1 MGLINKNLISIF
13 FLLITGIFS
22 YLAYQPQKIVIGGP
36 YFPQLEYFLEE
47 LDSISKD
54 LDIAIEYISFSDIET
69 FISSNESTNLKIDLA
84 IIPNPQ
90 GVVSLGEKGYIKT
103 VDNILS
109 NEHMDTRY
117 SKHLQKLTTSKINNK
132 NYGVFLRII
141 PNSIIWYDTQ
151 KYKEYG
157 TPSISS
163 YDELIEFT
171 KINSSEDNEVWCMD
185 SESGGL
191 TGWIQTNWLED
202 LILHQSGLETYDE
215 WQNQNIRFSDNDIK
229 KALINIGDLIF
240 LDYAVYGGYESIL
253 NKEFRNNFFNLTD
266 QNIPCIFS
274 WSGHYATLYFPEDKK
289 YGRDYDFFK
298 FPSAQNKDA
307 MVGIGDTIVIL
318 DNSKASIEVFKSL
331 TNKSFGKIW
340 ITKEDST
347 YISANMISNIDG
359 IKNKMLI
366 KKTEL
371 VRNALKS
378 DSFRFD
384 ASELMERR
392 VGGDYLLEAL
402 RNYILYGNDFNDIEV
417 LDEIL
422 NKLDENY

>member
-54 LDIAIEYISFSDIET
+54 LDIAIEYIPFSDIET

-151 KYKEYG
+151 KY
-157 TPSISS
+157 
-163 YDELIEFT
+163 
-171 KINSSEDNEVWCMD
+171 
-185 SESGGL
+185 
-191 TGWIQTNWLED
+191 
-202 LILHQSGLETYDE
+202 
-215 WQNQNIRFSDNDIK
+215 
-229 KALINIGDLIF
+229 
-240 LDYAVYGGYESIL
+240 
-253 NKEFRNNFFNLTD
+253 
-266 QNIPCIFS
+266 
-274 WSGHYATLYFPEDKK
+274 
-289 YGRDYDFFK
+289 
-298 FPSAQNKDA
+298 
-307 MVGIGDTIVIL
+307 
-318 DNSKASIEVFKSL
+318 
-331 TNKSFGKIW
+331 
-340 ITKEDST
+340 
-347 YISANMISNIDG
+347 
-359 IKNKMLI
+359 
-366 KKTEL
+366 
-371 VRNALKS
+371 
-378 DSFRFD
+378 
-384 ASELMERR
+384 
-392 VGGDYLLEAL
+392 
-402 RNYILYGNDFNDIEV
+402 
-417 LDEIL
+417 
-422 NKLDENY
+422 